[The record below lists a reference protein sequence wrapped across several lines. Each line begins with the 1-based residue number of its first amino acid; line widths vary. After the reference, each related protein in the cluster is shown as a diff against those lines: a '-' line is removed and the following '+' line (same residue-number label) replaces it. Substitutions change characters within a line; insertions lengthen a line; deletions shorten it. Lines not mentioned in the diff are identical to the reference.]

1 MLGFRDFGKALEEAD
16 RAGGDDPARRLHEQ
30 ARAYVRFALENP
42 ARFQLMFRH
51 DKQDLTNQE
60 FVEVAHRSY
69 LVLEGAVRAAT
80 GTAAG
85 QELSAEAVGFLQ
97 ATWSIVHGFSPP
109 SARCEKPWTID
120 QVACR
125 NPTASALNSCPAA
138 VPVAARTA
146 PSSTRYDRCATSTNS
161 WLVRSCLSWRNIS
174 WNRAGFSSA
183 NRTYARACSCS
194 RRAGSSPPARSASS
208 SALPKSRNPSI
219 ETSVS
224 RPRASLK

>member
-97 ATWSIVHGFSPP
+97 ATWSIVHGFSHLALGGELNDRTRGPAGTEEILSRILP
-109 SARCEKPWTID
+109 LVLVHLPKP
-120 QVACR
+120 
-125 NPTASALNSCPAA
+125 
-138 VPVAARTA
+138 
-146 PSSTRYDRCATSTNS
+146 
-161 WLVRSCLSWRNIS
+161 VRSDS
-174 WNRAGFSSA
+174 
-183 NRTYARACSCS
+183 
-194 RRAGSSPPARSASS
+194 
-208 SALPKSRNPSI
+208 
-219 ETSVS
+219 
-224 RPRASLK
+224 